1 MFCYI
6 HHASMHCAAQYSS
19 DTKSE
24 DFQLQHET
32 HETCQIVHQRLVI
45 YQNFERKTR
54 HTQSQLRLMLAAVG
68 IK

>member
-1 MFCYI
+1 
-6 HHASMHCAAQYSS
+6 MHCAAQYSS

-24 DFQLQHET
+24 DVQLQHEK

-54 HTQSQLRLMLAAVG
+54 HTQS
-68 IK
+68 